1 MYQVRW
7 FSKKKGYGFV
17 LDESGV
23 EYFVHHSDIE
33 SEGYAYLMMGECVLG
48 ELSEVSG
55 RGEKLT
61 KVRSAMRGGKL
72 VCDMMRE
79 EKQ

>member
-17 LDESGV
+17 LDESGK

-33 SEGYAYLMMGECVLG
+33 SEGYAYLMKGECVLG
-48 ELSEVSG
+48 DLSEVAG
-55 RGEKLT
+55 RGDKLT
-61 KVRSAMRGGKL
+61 RVRSVMGEGRL
-72 VCDMMRE
+72 MCDQKE
-79 EKQ
+79 DEK